1 MFLNEIS
8 FYNKISVI
16 EKFKILTIR
25 TIVQMSKKNVLIILN
40 PSAGSKN
47 PPLRLFNNLFHKANI
62 EWDLVITKD
71 RCDGICLAEKA
82 VRDGVDIIAAYGG
95 DGTVMEVASGLQG
108 SNIPLAILPGGTG
121 NILSVEL
128 GIPQNIEEACKL
140 ITQPEKSHIRSVDM
154 GITNDKKVP
163 AFALRAGVGLEA
175 AMLEGT
181 DRELKER
188 YGIFAYIMGATQ
200 ALHNVKEARYNL
212 ILDGEQVECSGLT
225 CLIANAAYFGV
236 PGLVLNPKVKID
248 DGLLDVFVIRKM
260 DLIQLFSL
268 AATIVGGNE
277 LKDQALHWQVQS
289 VTIESD
295 PVQATQADGEMWGES
310 PVEIK
315 AQKGALKVIVP
326 A

>member
-1 MFLNEIS
+1 M
-8 FYNKISVI
+8 
-16 EKFKILTIR
+16 T
-25 TIVQMSKKNVLIILN
+25 KKNVRVILN

-47 PPLRLFNNLFHKANI
+47 PPLRIFNNLFRQANI
-62 EWDLVITKD
+62 EWDLVITKE

-82 VRDGVDIIAAYGG
+82 IHDGVDIVVAYGG

-108 SNIPLAILPGGTG
+108 TGIPMAILPGGTG

-128 GIPQNIEEACKL
+128 GVPQNLQEACAL
-140 ITQPEKSHIRSVDM
+140 ITQIEKSRLRSVDL
-154 GITNDKKVP
+154 GITNDQIVP

-200 ALHNVKEARYNL
+200 ALHNIKQAHYNL
-212 ILDGEQVECSGLT
+212 ILDGEPFECNGLT
-225 CLIANAAYFGV
+225 CLIANAGYFGV
-236 PGLVLNPKVKID
+236 PGLVLDPKVKID
-248 DGLLDVFVIRKM
+248 DGLLDVFVLRKM

-277 LKDQALHWQVQS
+277 LKDQAYHWQVKS
-289 VTIESD
+289 VSIEAD
-295 PVQATQADGEMWGES
+295 PVQSTQADGEIWGVS
-310 PVEIK
+310 PLEIQVK
-315 AQKGALKVIVP
+315 KDALQVLVP
-326 A
+326 V

>member
-1 MFLNEIS
+1 MMM
-8 FYNKISVI
+8 
-16 EKFKILTIR
+16 T
-25 TIVQMSKKNVLIILN
+25 KKNVQIILN

-47 PPLRLFNNLFHKANI
+47 PPLRIFNNLFKQANI

-82 VRDGVDIIAAYGG
+82 IKDGVDIVAAYGG
-95 DGTVMEVASGLQG
+95 DGTVMEVASGLHG
-108 SNIPLAILPGGTG
+108 SGIPMAILPGGTG
-121 NILSVEL
+121 NILSIEL
-128 GIPQNIEEACKL
+128 GIPQSLQDACSL
-140 ITQPEKSHIRSVDM
+140 ITQPDKSRLRSIDL
-154 GITNDKKVP
+154 GITNDEKVP

-200 ALHNVKEARYNL
+200 ALHNVKEANYHL
-212 ILDGEQVECSGLT
+212 VLDGEPLECTGLT

-236 PGLVLNPKVKID
+236 PGLTLDPKIKID

-260 DLIQLFSL
+260 DLVQLFSL
-268 AATIVGGNE
+268 AANLVGGNE
-277 LKDQALHWQVQS
+277 LKDQALHWQVRS
-289 VTIESD
+289 VSIESD
-295 PVQATQADGEMWGES
+295 PVQSTQADGEMWGES

-315 AQKGALKVIVP
+315 AKKDALQVIVP
-326 A
+326 K

>member
-1 MFLNEIS
+1 MA
-8 FYNKISVI
+8 
-16 EKFKILTIR
+16 
-25 TIVQMSKKNVLIILN
+25 KKNVRVILN

-47 PPLRLFNNLFHKANI
+47 PPLRVFNNLFHQANI
-62 EWDLVITKD
+62 DWDLVITNK

-82 VRDGVDIIAAYGG
+82 MKDDVDIIVAYGG

-108 SNIPLAILPGGTG
+108 TGIPMAILPGGTG
-121 NILSVEL
+121 NILSIEL
-128 GIPQNIEEACKL
+128 GIPQNLQEACSL
-140 ITQPEKSHIRSVDM
+140 ITHPEKSRLRSIDL
-154 GITNDKKVP
+154 GITNDQTVP

-200 ALHNVKEARYNL
+200 ALHNIKEAQYHL
-212 ILDGEQVECSGLT
+212 ILDGETVECSGLT
-225 CLIANAAYFGV
+225 CLIANAGYFGV
-236 PGLVLNPKVKID
+236 PGLVLDPKVKID
-248 DGLLDVFVIRKM
+248 DGLLDVFVLRKM

-268 AATIVGGNE
+268 AASIVGGNE
-277 LKDQALHWQVQS
+277 LKDPALHWQVKS
-289 VTIESD
+289 VSIESD
-295 PVQATQADGEMWGES
+295 PVQSTQADGEMWGQS

-315 AQKGALKVIVP
+315 VKKDALQVLVP

>member
-1 MFLNEIS
+1 MA
-8 FYNKISVI
+8 
-16 EKFKILTIR
+16 
-25 TIVQMSKKNVLIILN
+25 KKNVRVILN

-47 PPLRLFNNLFHKANI
+47 PPLRIFNNLFHQANI
-62 EWDLVITKD
+62 DWDLVITKS

-82 VRDGVDIIAAYGG
+82 IKDDVDIVVAYGG

-108 SNIPLAILPGGTG
+108 TGIPMAILPGGTG
-121 NILSVEL
+121 NILSIEI
-128 GIPQNIEEACKL
+128 GIPQNLQEACAL
-140 ITQPEKSHIRSVDM
+140 ITHPEKSRLRSIDL
-154 GITNDKKVP
+154 GITNDQTVP

-200 ALHNVKEARYNL
+200 ALHNIKEAHYHL
-212 ILDGEQVECSGLT
+212 ILDGESVECSGLT
-225 CLIANAAYFGV
+225 CLIANAGYFGV
-236 PGLVLNPKVKID
+236 PGLVLDPKIKID
-248 DGLLDVFVIRKM
+248 DGLLDVFVLRKM
-260 DLIQLFSL
+260 DLAQLFSL

-289 VTIESD
+289 VSIDSD
-295 PVQATQADGEMWGES
+295 PIQSTQADGEMWGQS

-315 AQKGALKVIVP
+315 VKKDALKVLVP

>member
-1 MFLNEIS
+1 MA
-8 FYNKISVI
+8 
-16 EKFKILTIR
+16 
-25 TIVQMSKKNVLIILN
+25 KKNVRIILN

-47 PPLRLFNNLFHKANI
+47 PPLRIFNNLFHQANI
-62 EWDLVITKD
+62 DWDLVITKE

-82 VRDGVDIIAAYGG
+82 INDDVDIVAAYGG

-108 SNIPLAILPGGTG
+108 SGIPMAILPGGTG
-121 NILSVEL
+121 NILSIEL
-128 GIPQNIEEACKL
+128 GIPQNLQEACSL
-140 ITQPEKSHIRSVDM
+140 ITQPEKSRLRSVDL
-154 GITNDKKVP
+154 GITNDQTVP

-200 ALHNVKEARYNL
+200 ALRKIKEAHYHL
-212 ILDGEQVECSGLT
+212 ILDGESVECSGIT
-225 CLIANAAYFGV
+225 CLIANAGYFGV
-236 PGLVLNPKVKID
+236 PGLVLDPKVKID
-248 DGLLDVFVIRKM
+248 DGLLDVFVLRKM
-260 DLIQLFSL
+260 DLMQLFSL

-277 LKDQALHWQVQS
+277 LKDPALHWQVKS
-289 VTIESD
+289 VSIESD
-295 PVQATQADGEMWGES
+295 PIQSTQADGEMWGES

-315 AQKGALKVIVP
+315 VKKDALQVLVP

>member
-1 MFLNEIS
+1 
-8 FYNKISVI
+8 
-16 EKFKILTIR
+16 
-25 TIVQMSKKNVLIILN
+25 MSKKNVQVILN

-47 PPLRLFNNLFHKANI
+47 PPLRLFNNLFHKADF

-82 VRDGVDIIAAYGG
+82 IKDGADIVAAYGG

-108 SNIPLAILPGGTG
+108 TDIPMAILPGGTG
-121 NILSVEL
+121 NILSIEL
-128 GIPQNIEEACKL
+128 GIPQNLEEACKL
-140 ITQPEKSHIRSVDM
+140 ITQPVNSKIRAIDLGV
-154 GITNDKKVP
+154 TNDPVVP

-200 ALHNVKEARYNL
+200 ALYNISEAHYNL
-212 ILDGEQVECSGLT
+212 ILDGVKVECFGLT

-236 PGLVLNPKVKID
+236 PGLVLDPKVRID
-248 DGLLDVFVIRKM
+248 DGFLDVFVLRKM
-260 DLIQLFSL
+260 DLIDLFSL
-268 AATIVGGNE
+268 AATLVGGYE
-277 LKDQALHWQVQS
+277 LKDPTLHWQVQS
-289 VTIESD
+289 VTIESE

-310 PVEIK
+310 PITIH

>member
-1 MFLNEIS
+1 M
-8 FYNKISVI
+8 
-16 EKFKILTIR
+16 T
-25 TIVQMSKKNVLIILN
+25 KKNVLVILN

-47 PPLRLFNNLFHKANI
+47 PPLRLFNNLFHKANL

-71 RCDGICLAEKA
+71 RCDGICLAEKGIK
-82 VRDGVDIIAAYGG
+82 DGADIIAAYGG
-95 DGTVMEVASGLQG
+95 DGTVMEVSGGLHG
-108 SNIPLAILPGGTG
+108 SDIPMAILPGGTG
-121 NILSVEL
+121 NILSIEL
-128 GIPQNIEEACKL
+128 GIPQNLEEACKL
-140 ITQPEKSHIRSVDM
+140 ITQPEKSRVRAIDLGV
-154 GITNDKKVP
+154 TNDEKVP

-188 YGIFAYIMGATQ
+188 YGIFAYIMGASQ
-200 ALHNVKEARYNL
+200 ALHKIKEARYSL
-212 ILDGEQVECSGLT
+212 VLDGEKVECSGLT
-225 CLIANAAYFGV
+225 CLIANAGYFGV
-236 PGLVLNPKVKID
+236 PGLVLDPKVKID
-248 DGLLDVFVIRKM
+248 DGLLDVFVLRKM

-277 LKDQALHWQVQS
+277 LKDPALHWQVQS
-289 VTIESD
+289 VSIESD

-315 AQKGALKVIVP
+315 AAKGALKVLVP

>member
-1 MFLNEIS
+1 
-8 FYNKISVI
+8 
-16 EKFKILTIR
+16 
-25 TIVQMSKKNVLIILN
+25 MSKKNVRVILN

-47 PPLRLFNNLFHKANI
+47 PPLRIFNNLFHQANI
-62 EWDLVITKD
+62 DWDLVITKE

-82 VRDGVDIIAAYGG
+82 IKDDVDIVAAYGG
-95 DGTVMEVASGLQG
+95 DGTVMEVASGLKG
-108 SNIPLAILPGGTG
+108 TGIPMAILPGGTG

-128 GIPQNIEEACKL
+128 GIPQNLQEACTL
-140 ITQPEKSHIRSVDM
+140 ITNPEKSRQRSVDL
-154 GITNDKKVP
+154 GITNDQTVP

-200 ALHNVKEARYNL
+200 ALHNIKEAHYHL
-212 ILDGEQVECSGLT
+212 VLDGEEVECSGLT
-225 CLIANAAYFGV
+225 CLIANAGYFGV
-236 PGLVLNPKVKID
+236 PGLVLDPKVKID
-248 DGLLDVFVIRKM
+248 DGFLDVFVLRKM
-260 DLIQLFSL
+260 DLAQLFSL

-277 LKDQALHWQVQS
+277 LKDPALHWQVQS

-295 PVQATQADGEMWGES
+295 PVQATQADGEMWGQS

-315 AQKGALKVIVP
+315 VKNNALQVLVP